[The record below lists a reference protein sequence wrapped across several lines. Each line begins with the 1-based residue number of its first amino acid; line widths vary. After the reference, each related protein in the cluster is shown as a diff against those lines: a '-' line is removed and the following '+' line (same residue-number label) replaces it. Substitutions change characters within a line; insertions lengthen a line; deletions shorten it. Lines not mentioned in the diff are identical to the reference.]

1 MGFNY
6 HGITTDMTKQLC
18 HFVKELKFEDI
29 PPMVIERAKM
39 NIMHTVGVSLC
50 SAQLQ
55 QVKDA
60 IQISQEMSPG
70 ASQEAT
76 QWATGKKM
84 SWEAAAFTAG
94 SMGDMLD
101 WEDCS
106 VTGHPSAG
114 VIPTAVIAAEV
125 LKKSGKDLLTAVV
138 AGYEVYQRVALAGN
152 SNIVSYNIFGCLA
165 VLMKLMDLPEEKM
178 NQAFGIGT
186 ACAIIPT
193 SPHETTMSDSL
204 NYLYGYKAENTVT
217 MIKTALNGIESMED
231 AFDDPTAYLYH
242 TKMIQPQ
249 WITKELGESWLMMT
263 MILIK
268 HWPANVFVQTYA
280 ELAARLVTKYRF
292 NPDDVAEI
300 IISPSVEFRHWYSET
315 GYESVTQ
322 AQFSIP
328 YCTAC
333 AMYHPEPGALWYQP
347 ETMKDQKIIDLMMK
361 VKADGFVKFDF
372 FKARFIQDLI
382 NGTHPEKFMTV
393 RMKDGTEY
401 VESAFTHPGHPNYML
416 TRDEFKDMFRL
427 TTKNVLSPEKT
438 EGAIDCICNLEKYE
452 DASILPSFFY

>member
-1 MGFNY
+1 
-6 HGITTDMTKQLC
+6 
-18 HFVKELKFEDI
+18 
-29 PPMVIERAKM
+29 
-39 NIMHTVGVSLC
+39 
-50 SAQLQ
+50 
-55 QVKDA
+55 
-60 IQISQEMSPG
+60 
-70 ASQEAT
+70 
-76 QWATGKKM
+76 
-84 SWEAAAFTAG
+84 
-94 SMGDMLD
+94 
-101 WEDCS
+101 
-106 VTGHPSAG
+106 
-114 VIPTAVIAAEV
+114 
-125 LKKSGKDLLTAVV
+125 
-138 AGYEVYQRVALAGN
+138 
-152 SNIVSYNIFGCLA
+152 
-165 VLMKLMDLPEEKM
+165 
-178 NQAFGIGT
+178 
-186 ACAIIPT
+186 
-193 SPHETTMSDSL
+193 
-204 NYLYGYKAENTVT
+204 
-217 MIKTALNGIESMED
+217 
-231 AFDDPTAYLYH
+231 
-242 TKMIQPQ
+242 MIQPQ

-401 VESAFTHPGHPNYML
+401 VESAFTHPVIPI
-416 TRDEFKDMFRL
+416 TC
-427 TTKNVLSPEKT
+427 SPGT
-438 EGAIDCICNLEKYE
+438 SSRIC
-452 DASILPSFFY
+452 SV

>member
-1 MGFNY
+1 MSN
-6 HGITTDMTKQLC
+6 TTQETSMEMTKQLC
-18 HFVKELKFEDI
+18 RFVKELKYEDI

-39 NIMHTVGVSLC
+39 NILHTVGVSLC
-50 SAQLQ
+50 SSELKQIQ
-55 QVKDA
+55 DA
-60 IQISQEMSPG
+60 IAISQEMSPG
-70 ASQEAT
+70 SSGEAT

-94 SMGDMLD
+94 TMGDMLD

-125 LKKSGKDLLTAVV
+125 LKKSGKEMLTAVV
-138 AGYEVYQRVALAGN
+138 AGYEVYQRVALAGA
-152 SNIVSYNIFGCLA
+152 SSISGYNIFGCLA
-165 VLMKLMDLPEEKM
+165 VLMKLLDLPLEKM
-178 NQAFGIGT
+178 NQAFGVGT
-186 ACAIIPT
+186 ACAPMFC
-193 SPHETTMSDSL
+193 SPHESTMSDSL

-217 MIKTALNGIESMED
+217 MIKNVMAGISGMED
-231 AFDDPTAYLYH
+231 AFDDPSAYLLHLRY
-242 TKMIQPQ
+242 QEPE
-249 WITKELGESWLMMT
+249 WITKELGQTWMMMN

-280 ELAARLVTKYRF
+280 ELAARLVTKNHF
-292 NPDDVAEI
+292 DPDDVAEI
-300 IISPSVEFRHWYSET
+300 IIRPSIEFRHWYSET
-315 GYESVTQ
+315 GYKSVTQ

-333 AMYHPEPGALWYQP
+333 AMYHPEPGAVWYQP
-347 ETMKDQKIIDLMMK
+347 ETMQDPKIIALMMK
-361 VKADGFVKFDF
+361 VKADGFVDF
-372 FKARFIQDLI
+372 KGSMTFIKDLI
-382 NGTHPEKFMTV
+382 DGKHPEKFMIV

-427 TTKNVLSPEKT
+427 ETKNVLSVETAEK
-438 EGAIDCICNLEKYE
+438 AIDCICHLEKYE
-452 DASILPSFFY
+452 NASVLPTFLY